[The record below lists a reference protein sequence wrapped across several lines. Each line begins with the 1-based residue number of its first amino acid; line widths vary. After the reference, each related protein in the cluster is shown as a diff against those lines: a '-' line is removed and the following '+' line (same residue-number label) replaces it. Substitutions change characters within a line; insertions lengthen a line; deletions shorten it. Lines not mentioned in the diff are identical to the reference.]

1 VSFELLNLNKPLL
14 NALTD
19 LEYVYPTPIQQE
31 SFPIIMS
38 GRDVVGLAQT
48 GTGKTF
54 AYLLPILR
62 QLTYSEQR
70 DPRVLILVPTREL
83 VMQVIAEIKKLTTY
97 MTVRVTG
104 VYGGTNINTQKK
116 AVHDGLDILVATPGR
131 MIDLAMN
138 GVLKTKYI
146 QKLVIDEVD
155 EMLNLGFRSQIINL
169 METLIPKRQN
179 LMFSATL
186 TDDVDRLINNHFINP
201 YKIEIAPHG
210 TPVER
215 IVQLAYYLP
224 NIATKINLL
233 ELLLVEDADMSKVLV
248 FANNKKLADRIHEH
262 LVKKFPGRVGVT
274 HSNKS
279 HSVRLNALR
288 KFKEDE
294 SRILIATDIIAR
306 GLDITDVTHVVNFDI
321 SPVPGDYIHRIGR
334 TGRANKDG
342 VAISFVAD
350 YEHEF
355 KEEIEKMMKLKI
367 TKVSSPE
374 NLVISSLYTEDERPT
389 NRFDKHYLK
398 APSIKDSQGAF
409 HEKIDK
415 NKKIN
420 LGGPSKR
427 NPKHGKPK
435 MRNTPPNKRK

>member
-1 VSFELLNLNKPLL
+1 MSFESLNLTKPLL

-19 LEYVYPTPIQQE
+19 LEYVYPTPIQEE
-31 SFPIIMS
+31 SFPIVMS
-38 GRDVVGLAQT
+38 GRDVVGIAQT

-54 AYLLPILR
+54 AYLLPVLR
-62 QLTYSEQR
+62 QLSYSEQR

-83 VMQVIAEIKKLTTY
+83 VIQVIAEIKKLTAY

-104 VYGGTNINTQKK
+104 VYGGTNINTQKT
-116 AVHDGLDILVATPGR
+116 AVNAGLDVLVATPGR

-138 GVLKTKYI
+138 GILKTKYI
-146 QKLVIDEVD
+146 QKLIIDEVD
-155 EMLNLGFRSQIINL
+155 EMLNLGFRTQIINL
-169 METLIPKRQN
+169 LETLIPKRQN

-186 TDDVDRLINNHFINP
+186 TNDVEKLINEHFINP
-201 YKIEIAPHG
+201 YKIEIVPHG
-210 TPVER
+210 TPIER
-215 IVQLAYYLP
+215 IIQFAYYLP

-233 ELLLVEDADMSKVLV
+233 ELLLTEDVDMNKVLV

-262 LVKKFPGRVGVT
+262 LVKKFPGKIGVT

-288 KFKEDE
+288 KFREDE
-294 SRILIATDIIAR
+294 YRVLIATDIIAR
-306 GLDITDVTHVVNFDI
+306 GLDISDVTHVINFDI

-342 VAISFVAD
+342 IAISFVAD

-355 KEEIEKMMKLKI
+355 KQEIETLMKIKI
-367 TKVSSPE
+367 TKVSLPE
-374 NLVISSLYTEDERPT
+374 NLVISNLFTEDERPT
-389 NRFDKHYLK
+389 NLYDKHYLK
-398 APSIKDSQGAF
+398 APSIKQSQGAF
-409 HEKIDK
+409 HEKKEK

-427 NPKHGKPK
+427 NPKHGKAK
-435 MRNTPPNKRK
+435 QQHTPPNQRK